1 MRIYQVN
8 QVQNAYGIS
17 QTKPIARPKTK
28 EKDMVTVSEI
38 AKDYQIAYGAAR
50 KSDEVRADRVAELKA
65 QIQSGNYNVS
75 AKEVCEK
82 IVSQIDLKG

>member
-1 MRIYQVN
+1 MRIHQMN
-8 QVQNAYGIS
+8 QIHNAYGVGQAKPVA
-17 QTKPIARPKTK
+17 QTGANKRDEVNVSHLAK
-28 EKDMVTVSEI
+28 E
-38 AKDYQIAYGAAR
+38 YQVAYGAAR
-50 KSDEVRADRVAELKA
+50 KADDIRADRVAELKA